1 MSIKTSF
8 VHSMKWTRG
17 MLPVVFEEFGVFFI
31 FDLFIYFFVTFFFS
45 LSLSISKK
53 STLAKLEQLQ
63 PPPFSRFLRAWLFL
77 STFFRRFLIFSICGP
92 LQFLKV
98 DSPSFLYKPRFFVL
112 YCCPNKFNKKILQ
125 VHAPLR
131 HCGHSLKHQTVHFFF
146 FIYVFSW
153 FKSNDLWEQYIISL
167 SWSSR

>member
-17 MLPVVFEEFGVFFI
+17 MLPVVFEELGVFFI

-53 STLAKLEQLQ
+53 STLAKFEQLQ
-63 PPPFSRFLRAWLFL
+63 PPPFPRFLRAWLFL
-77 STFFRRFLIFSICGP
+77 STFFRRFIVFSICRP

-112 YCCPNKFNKKILQ
+112 YCIAVLINLIKKYYKFMHLCAIVGIHWNIKQFTSFFSSTFFLD
-125 VHAPLR
+125 
-131 HCGHSLKHQTVHFFF
+131 LKVT
-146 FIYVFSW
+146 IYG
-153 FKSNDLWEQYIISL
+153 
-167 SWSSR
+167 SSI